1 MPACSSK
8 NVAIGIPAHI
18 KTEYKRIHLDVC
30 FFSKKAENQRRLNSC
45 INCNKIPLTQLHPK
59 TMQIT

>member
-45 INCNKIPLTQLHPK
+45 INCNKIP
-59 TMQIT
+59 